1 MDSHFNSMAG
11 MLLAELPMLIV
22 YVMGFLTAYRHWEQM
37 PQAARRTMFAVFLF
51 LLDLT
56 LLSWLT
62 YWVLESV
69 VAQGGEEA
77 EIGFTLNVV
86 ALLRSLVRAGAFMLL
101 LGAIFPNRQGIKWPR
116 RLLGGVAGLVLGGI
130 LAVVLSE
137 PITTALNISD
147 FEGEQAYFV
156 IFILIPLFL
165 LAGAVTGVL
174 VSRPTRAS
182 AAEFAE
188 SHPLLE
194 EE

>member
-1 MDSHFNSMAG
+1 MDSNFNSIVG

-22 YVMGFLTAYRHWEQM
+22 FVMGFFVAYRHRAQM

-56 LLSWLT
+56 LFSSVT
-62 YWVLESV
+62 FWVLETV

-77 EIGFTLNVV
+77 EIGFALNVV

-116 RLLGGVAGLVLGGI
+116 RLLGGVAGLIVGGI
-130 LAVVLSE
+130 LAVVLSG
-137 PITTALNISD
+137 PITTALDIRE
-147 FEGEQAYFV
+147 FEGEQAFFV
-156 IFILIPLFL
+156 VFILIPLFA

-174 VSRPTRAS
+174 VSRPTRTS

-188 SHPLLE
+188 SQRLLE